1 MRTFA
6 RLIGGVSAAAM
17 LMLLAPLTA
26 SAGGPT
32 SVILVSPARNAT
44 ASLYTSDEAYDRL
57 SKLVGENPEADP
69 AAPDLTGGPGTDAI
83 NVTWL
88 IHDVQVWRV
97 DRIFTNASGGPWIST
112 IMVRDDKPVFSQPSV
127 AHRAGDAK
135 ELTTLL
141 SALRLIGSK
150 PVEADR
156 GPQVPVAAQAP
167 APAAQSTQAAVPVQR
182 EPADLNWL
190 WLVIGVAAGASLAV
204 GFRPLVRRLRPN

>member
-6 RLIGGVSAAAM
+6 RAVGGVSAAAM
-17 LMLLAPLTA
+17 IMLLAPLTA

-44 ASLYTSDEAYDRL
+44 ASLYNSDEAYARL
-57 SKLVGENPEADP
+57 QSLLGENPVADP
-69 AAPDLTGGPGTDAI
+69 AAPSKQGGPGSDAI

-97 DRIFTNASGGPWIST
+97 DRIFTDAPDGIWVST
-112 IMVRDDKPVFSQPSV
+112 ILVRDGQPAFPEQGV
-127 AHRAGDAK
+127 LHRAGDAK
-135 ELTTLL
+135 ELTGLL
-141 SALRLIGSK
+141 SALRLIASK

-156 GPQVPVAAQAP
+156 GPKVPVAAQAP
-167 APAAQSTQAAVPVQR
+167 VAQPAAQVTPASR
-182 EPADLNWL
+182 EPAELNWL
-190 WLVIGVAAGASLAV
+190 WLVIGLAAGASLVV